1 MAKYTE
7 RAAGVYP
14 AKFVKLDENYE
25 ITDRE
30 TKEQVIR
37 WRWVFQ
43 DVNDPTTAGELDTLS
58 SPGFRPRSNGLKF
71 LTGMLGGPPPAD
83 FDTDTLLGQVF
94 DVTYGPNQN
103 GTLTVTSVTRR
114 RGTPSPEAIPTPVAA
129 GLPPVD
135 TTPPGD
141 LPW

>member
-7 RAAGVYP
+7 RAAGIYP
-14 AKFVKLDENYE
+14 ATFTKLDENFE

-30 TKEQVIR
+30 TKELVTR

-43 DVNDPTTAGELDTLS
+43 ELADATTAGELDTIT

-71 LTGMLGGPPPAD
+71 LTGMLGGPPPAN
-83 FDTDTLLGQVF
+83 FDTDSLIGTVF

-103 GTLTVTSVTRR
+103 GTLTITNVLRR
-114 RGTPSPEAIPTPVAA
+114 ANPTPVAA
-129 GLPPVD
+129 VAAAHQD
-135 TTPPGD
+135 PPGE
-141 LPW
+141 LPF

>member
-7 RAAGVYP
+7 RAAGVYRCT
-14 AKFVKLDENYE
+14 FVRLDENYTFEDKKTGEE
-25 ITDRE
+25 IT
-30 TKEQVIR
+30 R

-43 DVNDPTTAGELDTLS
+43 DKSDSTTAGEIDTLT

-71 LTGMLGGPPPAD
+71 LMGMIGAAPTAG
-83 FDTDTLLGQVF
+83 FDTDSLIGQEF
-94 DVTYGPNQN
+94 DVTYGPNQA
-103 GTLTVTSVTRR
+103 GTLTIVGVTR
-114 RGTPSPEAIPTPVAA
+114 PASVPTPVVA

-141 LPW
+141 LPF